1 MRFDPKQWEAGQPY
15 PPLGTLYAAALMRRE
30 GFDTKLF
37 DTFFLDTPETV
48 ANAMADAKRM
58 LFIDIPR
65 LERTQPN
72 PQKGQSFRLHEK
84 FSRA

>member
-1 MRFDPKQWEAGQPY
+1 MTTVAACVGAMAAEA
-15 PPLGTLYAAALMRRE
+15 
-30 GFDTKLF
+30 
-37 DTFFLDTPETV
+37 V

-58 LFIDIPR
+58 FFIDIPR